1 MNYTLNRPPL
11 SPSPPL
17 PLAPRLP
24 PNLPLLTST
33 DGDTDGVDDSLTQR
47 AQFFIDKHRE
57 TTRQLSS
64 EEEDDDSPTEG
75 LTEATAKLD
84 EKD

>member
-1 MNYTLNRPPL
+1 
-11 SPSPPL
+11 
-17 PLAPRLP
+17 
-24 PNLPLLTST
+24 
-33 DGDTDGVDDSLTQR
+33 LTQR